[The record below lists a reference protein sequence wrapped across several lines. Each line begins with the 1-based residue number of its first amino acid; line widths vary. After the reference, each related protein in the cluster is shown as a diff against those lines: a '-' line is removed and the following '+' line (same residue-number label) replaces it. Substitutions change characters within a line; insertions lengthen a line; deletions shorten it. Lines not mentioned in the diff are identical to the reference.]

1 MRDGAAAARLARMAR
16 RNGQRGRQTLVWL
29 HAVTSIGWMS
39 LALCLCV
46 LLLAGPPS
54 GYEAARTLD
63 KQLLAHLATSSAF
76 TGLML
81 SALTAWGY
89 LRYWWVLAK
98 FAITLTQLYVGIVIL
113 SPRLDALPEAGAATG
128 AGPMIAAS
136 ALMASAIAVQ
146 AWLSVAK
153 PWRHTPWADPR
164 WRTPPFPPWLYWA
177 AVAIPVLDFVVWRA
191 VLGAP
196 APLLSLIVVLAFPL
210 YRRRRLRLAAA

>member
-1 MRDGAAAARLARMAR
+1 MAR
-16 RNGQRGRQTLVWL
+16 RSGQWGRQTLVWL

-46 LLLAGPPS
+46 LLITRTPA
-54 GYEAARTLD
+54 GYEAARVLD
-63 KQLLAHLATSSAF
+63 KQLLAHLGTSSAF

-98 FAITLTQLYVGIVIL
+98 FAVTLTQLYVGIAVL
-113 SPRLDALPEAGAATG
+113 SPRLDALSDPGAA
-128 AGPMIAAS
+128 ADPGPLIVAS
-136 ALMASAIAVQ
+136 ALMASAIAGQ

-164 WRTPPFPPWLYWA
+164 WRTPTFPTWLYWA
-177 AVAIPVLDFVVWRA
+177 AVAVPVLDFVLWRA
-191 VLGAP
+191 VFGSP
-196 APLLSLIVVLAFPL
+196 APLLSLIIALAFPL
-210 YRRRRLRLAAA
+210 YRRRHLRLATA

>member
-1 MRDGAAAARLARMAR
+1 MAR
-16 RNGQRGRQTLVWL
+16 RSGQWGRQTLVWL

-46 LLLAGPPS
+46 LLITRTPA

-98 FAITLTQLYVGIVIL
+98 FAVTLIQLYVGIFIL
-113 SPRLDALPEAGAATG
+113 SPRLDALPEAGAAAD
-128 AGPMIAAS
+128 AGPMIVAS

-153 PWRHTPWADPR
+153 PWRHTPWTDPR
-164 WRTPPFPPWLYWA
+164 RRTPTFPAWFHWA
-177 AVAIPVLDFVVWRA
+177 AVAVPVLDFVLWRA
-191 VLGAP
+191 LFGAP
-196 APLLSLIVVLAFPL
+196 APLLSLIVVLAFPFF
-210 YRRRRLRLAAA
+210 RRRRMRLAAA

>member
-1 MRDGAAAARLARMAR
+1 MAR
-16 RNGQRGRQTLVWL
+16 RNGRWGRQTLVWL
-29 HAVTSIGWMS
+29 HAVTSIGWMT

-46 LLLAGPPS
+46 LLITRTPAGHA
-54 GYEAARTLD
+54 AARVLD

-98 FAITLTQLYVGIVIL
+98 FAITLTQLYVGIAVL
-113 SPRLDALPEAGAATG
+113 SPRLDALAGGATAD
-128 AGPMIAAS
+128 AGPLIAAS
-136 ALMASAIAVQ
+136 ALMASAIAGQ

-164 WRTPPFPPWLYWA
+164 WRTPAFPPWLYWA
-177 AVAIPVLDFVVWRA
+177 AVAVPVLDFLVWRA
-191 VLGAP
+191 LFGSP
-196 APLLSLIVVLAFPL
+196 APLLSLVIVLVFPL
-210 YRRRRLRLAAA
+210 YRRRRLRSATTP